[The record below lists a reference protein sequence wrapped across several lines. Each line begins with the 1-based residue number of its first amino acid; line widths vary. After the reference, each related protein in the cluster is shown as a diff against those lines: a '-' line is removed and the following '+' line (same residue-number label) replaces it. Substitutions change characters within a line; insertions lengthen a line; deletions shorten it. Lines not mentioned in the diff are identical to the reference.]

1 MRKGEYGCW
10 SQGTY
15 FRSHHVSCY
24 KNQHCESA
32 RVPECAR
39 QAPHSSQFSST
50 DWQIIG
56 KTNANTENTQVLKNC
71 ENTQFV
77 LTKCRYKYKSA
88 VRRYICHKFH
98 QQLVTGQQFAK
109 QKGWAP
115 DVSICKSGFL
125 LKEKSRIVYWS
136 TVQINLRLAL

>member
-1 MRKGEYGCW
+1 MDVDLKEQIFDPTMSVVTRT
-10 SQGTY
+10 ST
-15 FRSHHVSCY
+15 
-24 KNQHCESA
+24 A
-32 RVPECAR
+32 RVPESAR

-56 KTNANTENTQVLKNC
+56 KTNANTENTQVLKKC

-109 QKGWAP
+109 QKGRAP
-115 DVSICKSGFL
+115 DVSLCKSGFL
-125 LKEKSRIVYWS
+125 LKEKSRIVY
-136 TVQINLRLAL
+136 